1 MQGKTTAQLRGS
13 WHNFSKYRPLI
24 RELVTRDL
32 KVKYRRSFLG
42 YVWSILNPLL
52 MMLLQTLVFSYMFRF
67 QIENFPLYLICGNTL
82 FNFFNESTNMG
93 MGSVLGNSSLIKK
106 VYVPKF
112 IFPISRVV
120 SSFVNLLFSLAA
132 IILVMLI
139 TRSPFH
145 LTILLVWAPLVLL
158 FLFTCGIALL
168 LSALAVYFRDL
179 QYLYGIVTM
188 AWMYATPLFY
198 PISALPPF
206 MVAIVKLNPLY
217 HYINCMRCLV
227 MYGTVPGPN
236 TWFACIVC
244 AVGMMV
250 VGLAAFRK
258 LPIIQVDNVSM
269 RFNLAQEKTETLKEY
284 TVKLLKHQ
292 LFFNEF
298 YALQDVSFSIE
309 PGESVALIG
318 RNGSGKSTMLK
329 LIAGV
334 MYPSKGSVRVNGE
347 IAPLIELGA
356 GFDMELTA
364 RENVYLNGAVLGHD
378 RAYMDEHFKNI
389 IDFAELWDFVD
400 VPVKNYS
407 SGMIAR
413 LGFSIAT
420 EVRADILACDEI
432 LSVGDFM
439 FQQKCHD
446 RMEQMLSGGTTL
458 LFVSHDINQVKQ
470 LCKRAIWIDHGHLRG
485 DGPSAEVCD
494 AYVAAMQRGE

>member
-52 MMLLQTLVFSYMFRF
+52 MMLLQTLV
-67 QIENFPLYLICGNTL
+67 
-82 FNFFNESTNMG
+82 FNESTNMG

-244 AVGMMV
+244 AVGVMV

-258 LPIIQVDNVSM
+258 LQ
-269 RFNLAQEKTETLKEY
+269 
-284 TVKLLKHQ
+284 
-292 LFFNEF
+292 
-298 YALQDVSFSIE
+298 
-309 PGESVALIG
+309 
-318 RNGSGKSTMLK
+318 RNFIL
-329 LIAGV
+329 
-334 MYPSKGSVRVNGE
+334 
-347 IAPLIELGA
+347 
-356 GFDMELTA
+356 
-364 RENVYLNGAVLGHD
+364 YL
-378 RAYMDEHFKNI
+378 
-389 IDFAELWDFVD
+389 
-400 VPVKNYS
+400 
-407 SGMIAR
+407 
-413 LGFSIAT
+413 
-420 EVRADILACDEI
+420 
-432 LSVGDFM
+432 
-439 FQQKCHD
+439 
-446 RMEQMLSGGTTL
+446 
-458 LFVSHDINQVKQ
+458 
-470 LCKRAIWIDHGHLRG
+470 
-485 DGPSAEVCD
+485 
-494 AYVAAMQRGE
+494 

>member
-13 WHNFSKYRPLI
+13 WHNFSKYRPPI

-158 FLFTCGIALL
+158 FLFTCGMALL

-236 TWFACIVC
+236 TWIACIVC
-244 AVGMMV
+244 AVGVMV

-258 LPIIQVDNVSM
+258 LQ
-269 RFNLAQEKTETLKEY
+269 
-284 TVKLLKHQ
+284 
-292 LFFNEF
+292 
-298 YALQDVSFSIE
+298 
-309 PGESVALIG
+309 
-318 RNGSGKSTMLK
+318 RNFIL
-329 LIAGV
+329 
-334 MYPSKGSVRVNGE
+334 
-347 IAPLIELGA
+347 
-356 GFDMELTA
+356 
-364 RENVYLNGAVLGHD
+364 YL
-378 RAYMDEHFKNI
+378 
-389 IDFAELWDFVD
+389 
-400 VPVKNYS
+400 
-407 SGMIAR
+407 
-413 LGFSIAT
+413 
-420 EVRADILACDEI
+420 
-432 LSVGDFM
+432 
-439 FQQKCHD
+439 
-446 RMEQMLSGGTTL
+446 
-458 LFVSHDINQVKQ
+458 
-470 LCKRAIWIDHGHLRG
+470 
-485 DGPSAEVCD
+485 
-494 AYVAAMQRGE
+494 

>member
-217 HYINCMRCLV
+217 HY
-227 MYGTVPGPN
+227 
-236 TWFACIVC
+236 
-244 AVGMMV
+244 
-250 VGLAAFRK
+250 K
-258 LPIIQVDNVSM
+258 
-269 RFNLAQEKTETLKEY
+269 
-284 TVKLLKHQ
+284 
-292 LFFNEF
+292 
-298 YALQDVSFSIE
+298 
-309 PGESVALIG
+309 IG
-318 RNGSGKSTMLK
+318 R
-329 LIAGV
+329 AHV
-334 MYPSKGSVRVNGE
+334 
-347 IAPLIELGA
+347 
-356 GFDMELTA
+356 
-364 RENVYLNGAVLGHD
+364 
-378 RAYMDEHFKNI
+378 
-389 IDFAELWDFVD
+389 
-400 VPVKNYS
+400 
-407 SGMIAR
+407 
-413 LGFSIAT
+413 
-420 EVRADILACDEI
+420 
-432 LSVGDFM
+432 
-439 FQQKCHD
+439 
-446 RMEQMLSGGTTL
+446 
-458 LFVSHDINQVKQ
+458 
-470 LCKRAIWIDHGHLRG
+470 
-485 DGPSAEVCD
+485 
-494 AYVAAMQRGE
+494 

>member
-1 MQGKTTAQLRGS
+1 MQGKTTDQLRGS

-158 FLFTCGIALL
+158 FLFTCGMALL

-217 HYINCMRCLV
+217 HYINLFRNLM
-227 MYGTVPGPN
+227 MYGNIPGPN
-236 TWFACIVC
+236 TWIACIFC
-244 AVGMMV
+244 AVASMAI
-250 VGLAAFRK
+250 GLLVFRK
-258 LPIIQVDNVSM
+258 LQ
-269 RFNLAQEKTETLKEY
+269 
-284 TVKLLKHQ
+284 
-292 LFFNEF
+292 
-298 YALQDVSFSIE
+298 
-309 PGESVALIG
+309 
-318 RNGSGKSTMLK
+318 
-329 LIAGV
+329 
-334 MYPSKGSVRVNGE
+334 
-347 IAPLIELGA
+347 
-356 GFDMELTA
+356 
-364 RENVYLNGAVLGHD
+364 
-378 RAYMDEHFKNI
+378 KN
-389 IDFAELWDFVD
+389 F
-400 VPVKNYS
+400 
-407 SGMIAR
+407 
-413 LGFSIAT
+413 
-420 EVRADILACDEI
+420 ILYI
-432 LSVGDFM
+432 
-439 FQQKCHD
+439 
-446 RMEQMLSGGTTL
+446 
-458 LFVSHDINQVKQ
+458 
-470 LCKRAIWIDHGHLRG
+470 
-485 DGPSAEVCD
+485 
-494 AYVAAMQRGE
+494 

>member
-158 FLFTCGIALL
+158 FLFTCGMALL

-217 HYINCMRCLV
+217 HYINCMRYLV

-258 LPIIQVDNVSM
+258 LQ
-269 RFNLAQEKTETLKEY
+269 
-284 TVKLLKHQ
+284 
-292 LFFNEF
+292 
-298 YALQDVSFSIE
+298 
-309 PGESVALIG
+309 
-318 RNGSGKSTMLK
+318 RNFIL
-329 LIAGV
+329 
-334 MYPSKGSVRVNGE
+334 
-347 IAPLIELGA
+347 
-356 GFDMELTA
+356 
-364 RENVYLNGAVLGHD
+364 YL
-378 RAYMDEHFKNI
+378 
-389 IDFAELWDFVD
+389 
-400 VPVKNYS
+400 
-407 SGMIAR
+407 
-413 LGFSIAT
+413 
-420 EVRADILACDEI
+420 
-432 LSVGDFM
+432 
-439 FQQKCHD
+439 
-446 RMEQMLSGGTTL
+446 
-458 LFVSHDINQVKQ
+458 
-470 LCKRAIWIDHGHLRG
+470 
-485 DGPSAEVCD
+485 
-494 AYVAAMQRGE
+494 

>member
-1 MQGKTTAQLRGS
+1 MQGKTTDQLRGS

-145 LTILLVWAPLVLL
+145 LTILLVLAPLVLL
-158 FLFTCGIALL
+158 FLFTCGMALL

-227 MYGTVPGPN
+227 MYGTVPGSN

-258 LPIIQVDNVSM
+258 LQ
-269 RFNLAQEKTETLKEY
+269 
-284 TVKLLKHQ
+284 
-292 LFFNEF
+292 
-298 YALQDVSFSIE
+298 
-309 PGESVALIG
+309 
-318 RNGSGKSTMLK
+318 RNFIL
-329 LIAGV
+329 
-334 MYPSKGSVRVNGE
+334 
-347 IAPLIELGA
+347 
-356 GFDMELTA
+356 
-364 RENVYLNGAVLGHD
+364 YL
-378 RAYMDEHFKNI
+378 
-389 IDFAELWDFVD
+389 
-400 VPVKNYS
+400 
-407 SGMIAR
+407 
-413 LGFSIAT
+413 
-420 EVRADILACDEI
+420 
-432 LSVGDFM
+432 
-439 FQQKCHD
+439 
-446 RMEQMLSGGTTL
+446 
-458 LFVSHDINQVKQ
+458 
-470 LCKRAIWIDHGHLRG
+470 
-485 DGPSAEVCD
+485 
-494 AYVAAMQRGE
+494 